1 MPKKSRKK
9 PKVHSDARGHYVWE
23 SIFIRGK
30 QVRHK
35 LRVTVIDGEI
45 IDDLDEWLLAN
56 AGDDVLHQMERWDLI
71 DMRQAD
77 HDPPSTDKTMK
88 PAPRTLRLNIDDL
101 EAVFEMATA
110 ENVFN
115 DDPCM
120 SFLDLRTGEV
130 VHAEGEEEIDELFGN
145 GGCLSLAED
154 IFECL
159 SYGLLDDFVRTL
171 PDDALRAKLERAIS
185 GKGAFRRFK
194 EIVFGGGNVELKHR
208 WSWYETCRKRE
219 RIVEWLRE
227 QNIEPDWGGDIF
239 EAPPL
244 PDKRADLLRAVLDF
258 THKARALP
266 GVRRIALVGS
276 LVTAKPIPKDVDLL
290 VEVDDDMPL
299 DRLARISRS
308 LSGATM
314 ATGDGCGAD
323 VFVCN
328 PQGNYLGRICSWKRC
343 APGIRAACQAQHCGQ
358 REYLYDDLQVVCL
371 DQALITSPPLDL
383 WPKVVVR
390 AEIPDDVQKELI
402 AHLR

>member
-130 VHAEGEEEIDELFGN
+130 VHAEGEE
-145 GGCLSLAED
+145 
-154 IFECL
+154 
-159 SYGLLDDFVRTL
+159 
-171 PDDALRAKLERAIS
+171 
-185 GKGAFRRFK
+185 
-194 EIVFGGGNVELKHR
+194 
-208 WSWYETCRKRE
+208 
-219 RIVEWLRE
+219 
-227 QNIEPDWGGDIF
+227 
-239 EAPPL
+239 
-244 PDKRADLLRAVLDF
+244 
-258 THKARALP
+258 
-266 GVRRIALVGS
+266 
-276 LVTAKPIPKDVDLL
+276 
-290 VEVDDDMPL
+290 
-299 DRLARISRS
+299 
-308 LSGATM
+308 
-314 ATGDGCGAD
+314 
-323 VFVCN
+323 
-328 PQGNYLGRICSWKRC
+328 
-343 APGIRAACQAQHCGQ
+343 
-358 REYLYDDLQVVCL
+358 
-371 DQALITSPPLDL
+371 
-383 WPKVVVR
+383 
-390 AEIPDDVQKELI
+390 
-402 AHLR
+402 